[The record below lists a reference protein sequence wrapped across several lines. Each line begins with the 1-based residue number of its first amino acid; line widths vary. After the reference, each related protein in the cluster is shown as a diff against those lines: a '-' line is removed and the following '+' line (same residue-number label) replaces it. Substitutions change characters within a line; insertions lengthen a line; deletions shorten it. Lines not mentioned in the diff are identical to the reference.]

1 MTDHTPSPQSVVVP
15 MFDDT
20 KIEALSGKYGEINC
34 TYDDG
39 VGHISDLSAFCE
51 EVAGLPNTTKSRVA
65 SGFYRVI
72 ERLGGMSDTL
82 SIAGSYGDTLTD
94 EQVADELE
102 AWLAAAPAPSSLA
115 GGEVERAARALL
127 DACIADFGDPADYPD
142 DDGWVASGDNGDSA
156 VTFKHLRDLQ
166 AALSPEAPAREG
178 GDLEGLLTTALTD
191 ELQDGGAEVPYS
203 IIAERVAARVA
214 DEASAPSCALTTAAK
229 EVLSFLQNAP
239 LESGICCCGDPISGH
254 GYGSGHSPVDDLA
267 YHSSQVAKKLQDA
280 LTPRHEAPA
289 SRGLKPGD
297 QIEFRAHPTE
307 PGREVAPTPHHEAPA
322 SEGVDVRAI
331 ALAAMNEMRRSGES
345 YEMCA
350 RWISERVNS
359 ARSSAPE
366 AREGEAVDHRPECWG
381 STSYSGEMAHC
392 YCSQSTAAP
401 SADKLRIAVEAL
413 EWIEVNAAKTDC
425 MTVTHKAIQALAAL
439 KAEV

>member
-1 MTDHTPSPQSVVVP
+1 MTDQTPPPQSVVVP
-15 MFDDT
+15 DPLWMMHVIGPDDIYPAPDHAT
-20 KIEALSGKYGEINC
+20 AVQWCAYLNSEIAPKVPSVLCVAVPAIWTGTAEEHADGLAEAIKGWAVP
-34 TYDDG
+34 T
-39 VGHISDLSAFCE
+39 
-51 EVAGLPNTTKSRVA
+51 
-65 SGFYRVI
+65 
-72 ERLGGMSDTL
+72 
-82 SIAGSYGDTLTD
+82 
-94 EQVADELE
+94 
-102 AWLAAAPAPSSLA
+102 APAPSSLA